1 MNRHRTQCSV
11 IAMLTTVGLASPQAH
26 AQDARATTDQPTS
39 AAAGQ
44 NEAVD
49 AASQADQSAGVQDII
64 VTAQRRSESAQT
76 VPISIAAVSGDT
88 LVKTGVDG
96 IGGLERVAPGLT
108 ISAVGSGFVS
118 YTYIRGGGTNQID
131 PGSDP
136 SVAYFVDEV
145 YIGGTAGLQFDL
157 FDIDHVE
164 VLKGPQGTLFGRN
177 ASSGAISVVTRRP
190 SDKFSGNFNLEGGKY
205 GYLVGRG
212 GVTGPINSDGSLRY
226 RVSGVYKRR
235 NPFTE
240 NLSGGPDPDKVRTGG
255 ARGQLEW
262 VSGDLDV
269 LASAD
274 YLRVRNGQTNQFIS
288 TADRSGWVNG
298 ALPLQPNQSF
308 FKHYYDVDGFE
319 HQTLYDASLRV
330 ELTTPIGSITSLS
343 AYRNSRFTRSQDQ
356 DATSY
361 DGYILNSDEHDK
373 TFSQELR
380 LAGDSGRLRYVGG
393 LYYYHATIDSVFDI
407 IADAAFPT
415 AAVRGR
421 RARDQRTLT
430 TDSYAAFGQVT
441 YEVTDALD
449 LTAGARFTED
459 RKEDDRSVR
468 GFFAVTPFQVD
479 PKANFRAF
487 NPAGTIS
494 YKPRPGLLAYF
505 SYRQGFKSGGFQGLL
520 PGTPAIAGTPF
531 KPEDVTSYE
540 LGVKSAFLDRRVRA
554 NVALFRADITNQQIS
569 RIASASSVLIDN
581 AGRTRTDGVD
591 VSLTVKPVSALT
603 LTADGT
609 LQHARFKKFLNGAIS
624 YAGNHQLRSPDFTG
638 FFSAEY
644 EAQLSDG
651 SAVTLRGDYSYKS
664 KTFYDAANSSF
675 SGIFQPGYGVANA
688 RLTYTPISLPVE
700 LSAYVKNVTNKHYF
714 VNVAVAGATGL
725 ATPGEPLT
733 FGGSLN
739 LRF

>member
-1 MNRHRTQCSV
+1 MNRHRTHCSV
-11 IAMLTTVGLASPQAH
+11 LALLTVANLAPGQAH
-26 AQDARATTDQPTS
+26 AQDAK
-39 AAAGQ
+39 AAI
-44 NEAVD
+44 
-49 AASQADQSAGVQDII
+49 DQSASGTPAQSGSADGPSPAAPSAGVEDII
-64 VTAQRRSESAQT
+64 VTAQRRSESVQS
-76 VPISIAAVSGDT
+76 VPISIAAVSGES

-177 ASSGAISVVTRRP
+177 ASSGAISVVTKRP
-190 SDKFSGNFNLEGGKY
+190 SDVFSGNINVEGGNY
-205 GYLVGRG
+205 GYLVARG
-212 GVTGPINSDGSLRY
+212 GITGPMTSDGSLRF
-226 RVSGVYKRR
+226 RISGVYKRR
-235 NPFTE
+235 DPFTQ

-255 ARGQLEW
+255 VRGQLEW
-262 VSGDLDV
+262 KNGNLDV

-274 YLRVRNGQTNQFIS
+274 YLRVRNGQTNQFLS
-288 TADRSGWVNG
+288 TENRSGWVDG
-298 ALPLQPNQSF
+298 TLPLQPNQSF
-308 FKHYYDVDGFE
+308 FKHYYDNDGFE

-330 ELTTPIGSITSLS
+330 ELTTPIGTITSLS

-380 LAGDSGRLRYVGG
+380 IAGESGRLRYVGG
-393 LYYYHATIDSVFDI
+393 LYYYHAAIDSVFDI

-430 TDSYAAFGQVT
+430 TNSYAAFGQLT
-441 YEVTDALD
+441 YEVTDTLKI
-449 LTAGARFTED
+449 TAGARFTED
-459 RKEDDRSVR
+459 RKEDNRAVR
-468 GFFAVTPFQVD
+468 GFFAAAPFLVD

-494 YKPRPGLLAYF
+494 YTPRPGLLAYF

-520 PGTPAIAGTPF
+520 PGTPAIAATPF
-531 KPEDVTSYE
+531 KPEDVSSYE
-540 LGVKSAFLDRRVRA
+540 LGLKSTFLDRRVQA
-554 NVALFRADITNQQIS
+554 NVAVFRADITNQQIS

-591 VSLTVKPVSALT
+591 MSLTVKPVPALT

-609 LQHARFKKFLNGAIS
+609 LQRARFQQFLNGAVS

-644 EAQLSDG
+644 AAQLGDG
-651 SAVTLRGDYSYKS
+651 STLTLRGDYSYKS

-675 SGIFQPGYGVANA
+675 SGIFQPGYGIVNG
-688 RLTYTPISLPVE
+688 RITYAPSGLPIE
-700 LSAYVKNVTNKHYF
+700 FSAYVKNVTDKHYF
-714 VNVAVAGATGL
+714 VNVAIAGSTGL

-733 FGGSLN
+733 FGGALN
-739 LRF
+739 FRF